1 MEVRPDLFVSIPA
14 IEALVKETVAEI
26 LSQSDYVIQAK
37 GRQDLVTELDFAM
50 EREIKRRL
58 HDLFPADHFIGEE
71 ENHADLGPERTWVC
85 DPIDGTVNFVQRLPF
100 YGVTLAL
107 LVEREPVFT
116 LIHLPELDETYT
128 ASRGQGAFLNGQR
141 LATHPERELAQSI
154 VTFGDFSKSN
164 PTSRPFQI
172 KAMSILM
179 EKALRVRIQGA
190 SSVDFA
196 FLAADRNSCH
206 ILFSNSL
213 WEVAPGALL
222 AKEAGCVTTT
232 LNGQDYGFRRQ
243 GLVIA
248 TNQKILDQVVKELDR
263 GWRVV

>member
-1 MEVRPDLFVSIPA
+1 MNAMPDWSRSVPV
-14 IEALVKETVAEI
+14 IEALVKEVVAEI
-26 LSQSDYVIQAK
+26 LGQEDYAVQAK
-37 GRQDLVTELDFAM
+37 GRQDLVTDLDYAM

-58 HDLFPADHFIGEE
+58 QSLFPTDHFIGEE
-71 ENHADLGPERTWVC
+71 ENHEDLGPERTWVC
-85 DPIDGTVNFVQRLPF
+85 DPIDGTVNFVQGLPY

-107 LVEREPVFT
+107 LVERQPVFT
-116 LIHLPELDETYT
+116 LIYLPELDETYT
-128 ASRGQGAFLNGQR
+128 AIRSQGAFLNGQKLETNR
-141 LATHPERELAQSI
+141 KRELANSI

-172 KAMSILM
+172 RAMSILM

-213 WEVAPGALL
+213 WEVAPGTLL
-222 AKEAGCVTTT
+222 AQEAGCVTTT
-232 LNGQDYGFRRQ
+232 LNGQDYGFRRH

-248 TNQKILDQVVKELDR
+248 SNHQILDQVVRELDQ
-263 GWRVV
+263 GWRSV

>member
-1 MEVRPDLFVSIPA
+1 MDNMRDFLEMIPA

-26 LSQSDYVIQAK
+26 LGQPDYFILAK
-37 GRQDLVTELDFAM
+37 GRQDLVTELDYAM
-50 EREIKRRL
+50 EREIKRKL
-58 HDLFPADHFIGEE
+58 QALFPADHFIGEE
-71 ENHADLGPERTWVC
+71 ENHEDLGPERTWVC
-85 DPIDGTVNFVQRLPF
+85 DPIDGTVNFVQGLPY

-116 LIHLPELDETYT
+116 LIYLPKLDETY
-128 ASRGQGAFLNGQR
+128 AAIRGKGAFLNGQR
-141 LATHPERELAQSI
+141 LTTHPERELAQSI

-213 WEVAPGALL
+213 WEVAPGQLL
-222 AKEAGCVTTT
+222 AEEAGCVTAT
-232 LNGQDYGFRRQ
+232 LNGQDYGFRRK
-243 GLVIA
+243 GLVFA
-248 TNQKILDQVVKELDR
+248 ANQIILDQVVRALDR
-263 GWRVV
+263 GWRAV